1 MSTRKSSAPRTSSL
15 PSLTTTTSTLT
26 TPPSLPPSP
35 KDEYPNVI
43 RAENLLASIPNDDD
57 LRRAYQQENQIYL
70 RKKKERVQ
78 VGREGGRE
86 GGRVE

>member
-1 MSTRKSSAPRTSSL
+1 MNDTLASELLSL
-15 PSLTTTTSTLT
+15 VF
-26 TPPSLPPSP
+26 PPSLPPVLP
-35 KDEYPNVI
+35 QDEYPNVI

-78 VGREGGRE
+78 VGRRRE
-86 GGRVE
+86 RK